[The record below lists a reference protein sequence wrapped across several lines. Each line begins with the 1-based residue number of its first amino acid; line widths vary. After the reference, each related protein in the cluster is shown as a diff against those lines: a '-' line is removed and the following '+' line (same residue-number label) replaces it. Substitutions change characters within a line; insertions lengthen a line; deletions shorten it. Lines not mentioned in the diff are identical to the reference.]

1 MFKAGE
7 QKETFLMVQASQNMM
22 EKAQSRSLA
31 KQKKTAE
38 GNKAA
43 AEYLAEVKARNLKTA
58 RLRALRLAKEAAD
71 RAAEA
76 LKPAEPKKRASRAA
90 KSKTPEL

>member
-1 MFKAGE
+1 MM
-7 QKETFLMVQASQNMM
+7 QSSQSMM

-31 KQKKTAE
+31 KQKKTDE

-43 AEYLAEVKARNLKTA
+43 AEYQAEVKARILKTA
-58 RLRALRLAKEAAD
+58 RLRELRLAKEEAD

-76 LKPAEPKKRASRAA
+76 LKPVEPKKKRVSRVA
-90 KSKTPEL
+90 KSKTP